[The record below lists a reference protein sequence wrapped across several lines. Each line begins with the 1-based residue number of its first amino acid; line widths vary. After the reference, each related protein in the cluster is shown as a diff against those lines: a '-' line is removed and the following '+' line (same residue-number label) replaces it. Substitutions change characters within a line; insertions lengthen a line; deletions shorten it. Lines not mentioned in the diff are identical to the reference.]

1 MKKPSINKEKKHDL
15 LAKPKRSKKP
25 SAATPSP
32 LAGMTEQAQTQP
44 LSEPAEVT
52 AVAKKQFLN
61 GATNVMALVMALVT
75 VLYTL
80 SLYSYSKTDA
90 AFTHMAGKTE
100 VDNFIGFLGAWTS
113 DIAFTV
119 FGYSAWWLVVV
130 GVAISLRLFGLGKPD
145 GVLSRMI
152 HAIGLVCMMSGSCSL
167 EALRFHSLAVGL
179 PGAAGGIVGQMLL
192 VDTVW
197 FLGAVGMTLVALFLL
212 LLGVQW
218 FFDFNWISVAEK
230 IGLLMRRHYH
240 TQDKAREIEEDLKE
254 GEAVRAERMNQMQMS
269 EPVQNSEQSPIE
281 QLTKKIQ
288 ITRQATV
295 TPGQATTQTKQMPL
309 IDPPKSGEARLQFAL
324 LDPAQE
330 SGPSIDQDS
339 LAMMS
344 SMIESKLATY
354 GVNVKVMAAHPGPV
368 VTRYE
373 IELEEGQ
380 KANAVKTLESDLAR
394 VLSVQSIRI
403 LDTVPNTSYM
413 GIEAPNPHRQIVKLS
428 ELLGSSDFENSRA
441 HLPICLGKR
450 ITGEPYVVD
459 LAKMPHLLVAGTT
472 GSGKSVGVN
481 SMILSLLYK
490 FTPEQLRLIMIDP
503 KSVEFAYYEDIP
515 HLLCPVVTDMR
526 EANHGLQWCVKEM
539 DRRYKLAQMLKTRS
553 VQGFNQRVREYK
565 AQGKTML
572 SEVAKGVT
580 VDCPLQELPSI
591 VVVVDE
597 LADLLMVDK
606 RGVEESLIRLAQ
618 KARAASI
625 HLILATQ
632 RPSADVISGLLR
644 TNIPSRAAF
653 QVATASDSRIILD
666 TGGAESLLGYGDFLF
681 KTPGQQSLERVQ
693 GAFVSDDELE
703 KVTKHL
709 RECAQPQYIDDV
721 LAGEEEQEGTDG
733 EGGGPRE
740 GSGKLD
746 ALFDRAVQIISESN
760 KCSVTYLQRRLGIGY
775 PRAANLVDE
784 LEREGI
790 VSEADHAGRRQILVR
805 RDEE

>member
-1 MKKPSINKEKKHDL
+1 MKKPSLNKEVKRDL
-15 LAKPKRSKKP
+15 LAKPKRGKK
-25 SAATPSP
+25 AAVAMPSP
-32 LAGMTEQAQTQP
+32 LADITVDALEKDSVKE
-44 LSEPAEVT
+44 SERKEA
-52 AVAKKQFLN
+52 AKRNFVN
-61 GATNVMALVMALVT
+61 GACNLLGFVMGLVT
-75 VLYTL
+75 VLYIL
-80 SLYSYSKTDA
+80 SLFSYNKADV
-90 AFTHMAGKTE
+90 AFSHITTKTE
-100 VDNFIGFLGAWTS
+100 VSNFIGFLGAWTS
-113 DIAFTV
+113 DIALNM
-119 FGYSAWWLVVV
+119 FGYSAWWLAAV
-130 GVAISLRLFGLGKPD
+130 GMAITARLFGFGKPD
-145 GVLSRMI
+145 DALTRVI
-152 HAIGLVCMMSGSCSL
+152 HAIGLICLMAGSCAL
-167 EALRFHSLAVGL
+167 EALRFHTFTAML
-179 PGAAGGIVGQMLL
+179 PGAAGGVLGQLLL

-212 LLGVQW
+212 LVGLQW
-218 FFDFNWISVAEK
+218 FFDFNWISLAEK
-230 IGLLMRRHYH
+230 IGLILRRHY
-240 TQDKAREIEEDLKE
+240 QSRDKEREIEEDLKE
-254 GEAVRAERMNQMQMS
+254 GEAVRAERMSQIQQTVDLTDNKK
-269 EPVQNSEQSPIE
+269 SPIE
-281 QLTKKIQ
+281 QLAQKIH
-288 ITRQATV
+288 IGKQAQV
-295 TPGQATTQTKQMPL
+295 TPGSAATQDKQMSL
-309 IDPPKSGEARLQFAL
+309 IAPPKSGEARLQFSL
-324 LDPAQE
+324 LEQPQDT
-330 SGPSIDQDS
+330 GPSIDQES

-344 SMIESKLATY
+344 SLIESKLATY

-380 KANAVKTLESDLAR
+380 KANAVKNLESDLAR

-413 GIEAPNPHRQIVKLS
+413 GIEAPNPHRQVVKLS

-490 FTPEQLRLIMIDP
+490 FDPSQLRLIMIDP

-572 SEVAKGVT
+572 SEVANGVT
-580 VDCPLQELPSI
+580 VDAPLEELPSI

-666 TGGAESLLGYGDFLF
+666 MGGAESLLGYGDFLF

-693 GAFVSDDELE
+693 GAFVSDEELD
-703 KVTKHL
+703 KVTKQL
-709 RECAQPQYIDDV
+709 RECAKPQYIEDV
-721 LAGEEEQEGTDG
+721 LAGDEPEGDEGG
-733 EGGGPRE
+733 EGAGRE
-740 GSGKLD
+740 SSGKLD
-746 ALFDRAVQIISESN
+746 ALFDRAVQIITESN